1 MPQKNFYSQEPK
13 RMLALDGG
21 GIRGAI
27 TLGFLK
33 KIETILRERYDD
45 KNFLLSDYFD
55 LIGGTST
62 GAIIAGFLAIGR
74 DVDYIIDK
82 YRSLGEKI
90 FAEKNFLILKGLKGK
105 YKHTNLKKGLKDEF
119 GDITLGSDKIKTGL
133 CIVTKR
139 MDTGS
144 TWPLIN
150 FPTGKYFEHN
160 KGILLRNA
168 VRASTA
174 APVYFIPEEI
184 DVGFGEK
191 GKFVDGGVS
200 MFNNPA
206 MLLFLLATLKGFKLN
221 WKTGEKDL
229 LLVSIGTGIFKP
241 KVNVRDV
248 KDNILYMGSAL
259 PSLFMYDATM
269 HNQIMLQFLSKCPTR
284 IVIDSEIEDMKDDLL
299 TANPLQTYLRYN
311 VRLEENF
318 LNDIGFT
325 EEHDLVSLRK
335 MDNAKN
341 YNLLEK
347 IGELGA
353 DKFIDAKHFPKEFDI
368 K

>member
-1 MPQKNFYSQEPK
+1 MIQNKLYSPGPK

-33 KIETILRERYDD
+33 KIETILRDRYDD
-45 KNFLLSDYFD
+45 KNFVLSDYFD

-62 GAIIAGFLAIGR
+62 GAIIAGALSIGN

-82 YRSLGEKI
+82 YRNLGEKI
-90 FAEKNFLILKGLKGK
+90 FAEKNFLLLKGFKGK
-105 YKHTNLKKGLKDEF
+105 YKHNNLIKGLKEVF
-119 GDITLGSDKIKTGL
+119 GDITLGSNEIKTGL

-150 FPTGKYFEHN
+150 FPKGKYFEHN
-160 KGILLRNA
+160 RGILLSNA
-168 VRASTA
+168 IRASTA
-174 APVYFIPEEI
+174 APVYFITEEI
-184 DVGFGEK
+184 DVGYEEK

-206 MLLFLLATLKGFKLN
+206 LLLFLLATLKGFKLN

-241 KVNVRDV
+241 KVNIRDV
-248 KDNILYMGSAL
+248 RNDVLYMGSAL
-259 PSLFMYDATM
+259 PSLFMYDATLQ
-269 HNQIMLQFLSKCPTR
+269 NQIILQFISSCPTR

-299 TANPLQTYLRYN
+299 TSNPLQTYLRYN
-311 VRLEENF
+311 VRLENNF
-318 LNDIGFT
+318 LNDLGIQ
-325 EEHDLVSLRK
+325 DDYDIVSLRK

-347 IGELGA
+347 IGEYGA
-353 DKFIDAKHFPKEFDI
+353 NKFIDQNHFPVEFDI
-368 K
+368 

>member
-1 MPQKNFYSQEPK
+1 MPSKDLSSSGPK
-13 RMLALDGG
+13 RILALDGG

-33 KIETILRERYDD
+33 KIETILRKRHGND
-45 KNFLLSDYFD
+45 KLVLSDYFD

-62 GAIIAGFLAIGR
+62 GAIIAGALAIGR
-74 DVDYIIDK
+74 DVDYIINK

-90 FAEKNFLILKGLKGK
+90 FSETNFLIFKGLKGK
-105 YKHTNLKKGLKDEF
+105 YKSDNLKKGLEEVF
-119 GDITLGSDKIKTGL
+119 ENITLGSDKIKTGL

-150 FPTGKYFEHN
+150 FPTGKYFEYN

-184 DVGFGEK
+184 DVGSGEK

-229 LLVSIGTGIFKP
+229 LLVSVGTGIFKP
-241 KVNVRDV
+241 TVNVRDV
-248 KDNILYMGSAL
+248 RDDILYMGSSI
-259 PSLFMYDATM
+259 PSSFMYDATL
-269 HNQIMLQFLSKCPTR
+269 HNQMLLQFFSTCPTR
-284 IVIDSEIEDMKDDLL
+284 IVIDSEIDDMKDDLL
-299 TANPLQTYLRYN
+299 TPQPLQTYLRYN

-318 LNDIGFT
+318 LNDLGFAKKYNIQ
-325 EEHDLVSLRK
+325 SLRK
-335 MDNAKN
+335 MDDAKN
-341 YNLLEK
+341 YSHLEE
-347 IGELGA
+347 IGNLGA
-353 DKFIDAKHFPKEFDI
+353 EKFISEKHFPKEFDLI
-368 K
+368 